1 MNGSFQNLFAALFVS
16 QFQKVDLNEIK
27 NEQRESDEE
36 EEVQEDFGIVSK
48 KKNVQYDEEDD
59 DDIIL
64 DRESP
69 KNDQKKEGD

>member
-1 MNGSFQNLFAALFVS
+1 MLFVVLLQL

-48 KKNVQYDEEDD
+48 KKNV
-59 DDIIL
+59 
-64 DRESP
+64 
-69 KNDQKKEGD
+69 